1 MELLGV
7 GFVIL
12 FLADCLRSSDST
24 GGSACVDD
32 VDEDGPWDETDP
44 LFYEMYDDAE
54 VTSAASAW
62 DFAAA

>member
-12 FLADCLRSSDST
+12 FLVGFISSSDST
-24 GGSACVDD
+24 GGRVGA

-44 LFYEMYDDAE
+44 MFYEMHDDAM
-54 VTSAASAW
+54 
-62 DFAAA
+62 DF